1 MTPPA
6 VTGTERR
13 KAARVTYFAEAWLE
27 GLDVSRTSVRL
38 GDLSTEGAF
47 VDARTVLP
55 PGTVARLRFRLEER
69 EISVMTEVRYA
80 IPAIGMGLQ
89 FLDLPPGDRAAIQTF
104 VASC

>member
-6 VTGTERR
+6 VAGTERR

-27 GLDVSRTSVRL
+27 GLDVSRTVVRL
-38 GDLSTEGAF
+38 GDLSIEGAF

-55 PGTVARLRFRLEER
+55 PGTIARLRFRLEER
-69 EISVMTEVRYA
+69 EIGVMTEVRYA
-80 IPAIGMGLQ
+80 IPAIGMGLH
-89 FLDLPPGDRAAIQTF
+89 FLDLAPEDRAAIQAF